1 MIKHYVSYFKR
12 ASYFPVLN
20 EGGMIIM
27 VDHRNE
33 RLRELIK
40 TEFGA
45 ILQRDLKDPR
55 IGFVSVMDVE
65 VSNDYSHVKIFV
77 SIMGDEEAKRI
88 TMEGLESAK
97 GFIRTELGHRIRLRH
112 TPEVHLIADN
122 SIEQGS
128 RIFEL
133 LDEVKKEQRGE

>member
-1 MIKHYVSYFKR
+1 VG
-12 ASYFPVLN
+12 
-20 EGGMIIM
+20 E
-27 VDHRNE
+27 HRQE

-40 TEFGA
+40 SEFGQ

-55 IGFVSVMDVE
+55 IGFVSVTDVE
-65 VSNDYSHVKIFV
+65 LSNDFSHVKIFV
-77 SIMGDEEAKRI
+77 SIMGNDEVKQA

-97 GFIRTELGHRIRLRH
+97 GFIRTELGKRIRLRH

-122 SIEQGS
+122 SIERGS

-133 LDEVKKEQRGE
+133 LEEVKKEKGGES

>member
-1 MIKHYVSYFKR
+1 M
-12 ASYFPVLN
+12 A
-20 EGGMIIM
+20 
-27 VDHRNE
+27 DHRSE
-33 RLRELIK
+33 RLGELIK
-40 TEFGA
+40 TEFGS
-45 ILQRDLKDPR
+45 IVQRDLKDPR

-77 SIMGDEEAKRI
+77 SIMGDDEAKRL

-112 TPEVHLIADN
+112 TPEVHIIADN
-122 SIEQGS
+122 SIENGS

-133 LDEVKKEQRGE
+133 LNEVKKEQRGES

>member
-1 MIKHYVSYFKR
+1 MG
-12 ASYFPVLN
+12 
-20 EGGMIIM
+20 E
-27 VDHRNE
+27 HRQE

-40 TEFGA
+40 SEFGQ

-55 IGFVSVMDVE
+55 IGFVSVTDVE
-65 VSNDYSHVKIFV
+65 LSNDFSHVKIFV
-77 SIMGDEEAKRI
+77 SIMGNDEAKRS

-97 GFIRTELGHRIRLRH
+97 GFIRTELGKRIRLRH

-122 SIEQGS
+122 SIDRGT

-133 LDEVKKEQRGE
+133 LAEVKKDQGGES

>member
-1 MIKHYVSYFKR
+1 M
-12 ASYFPVLN
+12 A
-20 EGGMIIM
+20 
-27 VDHRNE
+27 DHRNE

-40 TEFGA
+40 AEFGS

-77 SIMGDEEAKRI
+77 SIMGDDEVKRL

-112 TPEVHLIADN
+112 TPEVHIIPDN
-122 SIEQGS
+122 SIEHGS

-133 LDEVKKEQRGE
+133 LNEVKKEQRGES

>member
-1 MIKHYVSYFKR
+1 MG
-12 ASYFPVLN
+12 
-20 EGGMIIM
+20 E
-27 VDHRNE
+27 HRQE

-40 TEFGA
+40 SEFGQ

-55 IGFVSVMDVE
+55 IGFVSITDVE
-65 VSNDYSHVKIFV
+65 LSNDFSHVKIFV
-77 SIMGDEEAKRI
+77 SIMGNDEAKRL

-97 GFIRTELGHRIRLRH
+97 GFIRTELGKRIRLRH

-122 SIEQGS
+122 SIERGS

-133 LDEVKKEQRGE
+133 LEEVKKDQGGDS

>member
-1 MIKHYVSYFKR
+1 MG
-12 ASYFPVLN
+12 
-20 EGGMIIM
+20 E
-27 VDHRNE
+27 HRQE

-40 TEFGA
+40 SEFGQ

-55 IGFVSVMDVE
+55 IGFVSVTDVE
-65 VSNDYSHVKIFV
+65 LSNDYSHVKIFV
-77 SIMGDEEAKRI
+77 SIMGNDEAKRL

-97 GFIRTELGHRIRLRH
+97 GFIRTELGKRIRLRH

-122 SIEQGS
+122 SIERGS

-133 LDEVKKEQRGE
+133 LEEVKKDQGGER

>member
-1 MIKHYVSYFKR
+1 M
-12 ASYFPVLN
+12 A
-20 EGGMIIM
+20 E
-27 VDHRNE
+27 HRSE

-40 TEFGA
+40 AEFGS

-55 IGFVSVMDVE
+55 IGFVSVTDVE

-77 SIMGDEEAKRI
+77 SIFGDEEAKRL

-97 GFIRTELGHRIRLRH
+97 GFIRSELGRRIRIRH
-112 TPEVHLIADN
+112 TPEVHIIADN
-122 SIEQGS
+122 SIERGS

-133 LDEVKKEQRGE
+133 LEKVKQEENRS

>member
-1 MIKHYVSYFKR
+1 M
-12 ASYFPVLN
+12 A
-20 EGGMIIM
+20 E
-27 VDHRNE
+27 HRSE

-40 TEFGA
+40 SEFGS

-55 IGFVSVMDVE
+55 IGFVSVTDVE

-77 SIMGDEEAKRI
+77 SIYGDDEAKRL

-97 GFIRTELGHRIRLRH
+97 GFIRSELGQRIRLRH
-112 TPEVHLIADN
+112 TPEVHILADN
-122 SIEQGS
+122 SLERGS

-133 LDEVKKEQRGE
+133 LEKVKQEENQS

>member
-1 MIKHYVSYFKR
+1 MDFYSK
-12 ASYFPVLN
+12 
-20 EGGMIIM
+20 GGIIM
-27 VDHRNE
+27 GEHRQE

-40 TEFGA
+40 SEFGQ

-55 IGFVSVMDVE
+55 IGFVSVTDVE
-65 VSNDYSHVKIFV
+65 LSNDFSHVKIFV
-77 SIMGDEEAKRI
+77 SIMGNDEAKRS

-97 GFIRTELGHRIRLRH
+97 GFIRTELGKRIRLRH

-122 SIEQGS
+122 SIDRGT

-133 LDEVKKEQRGE
+133 LAEVKKDQGGES